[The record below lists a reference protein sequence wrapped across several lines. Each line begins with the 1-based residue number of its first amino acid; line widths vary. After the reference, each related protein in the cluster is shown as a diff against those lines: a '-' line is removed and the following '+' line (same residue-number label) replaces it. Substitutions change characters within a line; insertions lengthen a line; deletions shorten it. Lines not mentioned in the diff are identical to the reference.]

1 MGLHR
6 PRAARRRRV
15 GRLRRPV
22 HPRGDRDAARRLP
35 RLPGTREPR
44 RDDGGRGG
52 RRGGRRFDRLS
63 DRQGL
68 RRAAQA
74 QPTGPPR
81 RRGPLGQGR
90 SLPARQG
97 RPGGVPGPLRG
108 PAPRAGARACRY
120 VPHAL
125 PHLPALERRRWAHLG
140 PRVRIPRLLGR
151 QLLPAGRAHRRPS
164 QPPAPHRRCGRG
176 RGRAGRP
183 LGRPPPRPPPRS
195 GRPATRAPMGRAAA
209 GPLSAP
215 ARLPGPPAPSRRRA
229 RPVADRQRARPGR
242 GRLGVRGGAAG
253 RARRRRG
260 RAARWAGAALLRRP
274 PGGLAHP
281 GHAWPHRP
289 RQRRRA
295 HRPDPCGRARLVVAP
310 AHLAAAVAVGR
321 RLPGAWVLSDTVKDL
336 THRARPPA
344 AQAIGHWT
352 GFAFPSG
359 HTTKAT
365 AVYGMLAALLAAT
378 TPRWGRKVSVWTAA
392 ALLAGLVGLSRLYLG
407 AHWLTDV
414 LGALTL
420 GAAWLFVL
428 LAATRTV
435 DALHAAPSAEHPTPA
450 HRQPPRQREIP
461 AEDAAPVEPARP
473 VRRNRE
479 AR

>member
-22 HPRGDRDAARRLP
+22 HPRGDRHAARRLP

-52 RRGGRRFDRLS
+52 GRGGRRFDRLR
-63 DRQGL
+63 DRPPV

-74 QPTGPPR
+74 QPTGPPGR
-81 RRGPLGQGR
+81 PGPLGQGR
-90 SLPARQG
+90 GLPARQG
-97 RPGGVPGPLRG
+97 RPGGVPGPFRRRV
-108 PAPRAGARACRY
+108 ARAGARACRH

-140 PRVRIPRLLGR
+140 PRVRTPRLLGR
-151 QLLPAGRAHRRPS
+151 QLLPAGRAHRRPG
-164 QPPAPHRRCGRG
+164 QPPAPHPGGGRG

-183 LGRPPPRPPPRS
+183 LHRPPPRPPPRS

-209 GPLSAP
+209 EPLSAP
-215 ARLPGPPAPSRRRA
+215 ARLPGPPAAPRRRA

-242 GRLGVRGGAAG
+242 GRLGVRGSAPG
-253 RARRRRG
+253 RRRRRRG

-281 GHAWPHRP
+281 GLACLTDLGNAAVLIGLILAVGLVWWW
-289 RQRRRA
+289 RRRTW
-295 HRPDPCGRARLVVAP
+295 RPLWL
-310 AHLAAAVAVGR
+310 LAGAY
-321 RLPGAWVLSDTVKDL
+321 LGAWVLSETVKDL

-428 LAATRTV
+428 LTATRTV
-435 DALHAAPSAEHPTPA
+435 DALHAAPSDEHPTPA